1 MNALKHNC
9 GFCSTNN
16 HEHCAVVISNRGEL
30 WYCPCSC
37 AKSLERVERR
47 TEQAKRNLDFRKSNK
62 SGRKT
67 TPAVQTPTAGASPS
81 HDQTDPETTP
91 ARAPRAPRPAAHT
104 PPCRCGCGETTKGGN
119 YRPGHDS
126 RHLTRLTAAY
136 FAARERLEGSEDVLA
151 AGLAELPSDQL
162 RAKLTKAVGGR

>member
-16 HEHCAVVISNRGEL
+16 HEHCAVVISNRGEP

-47 TEQAKRNLDFRKSNK
+47 TEQAKSNLDFGKGN
-62 SGRKT
+62 KT
-67 TPAVQTPTAGASPS
+67 TPAVRTPTAGASPS

-126 RHLTRLTAAY
+126 RHLARLTSAY
-136 FAARERLEGSEDVLA
+136 FAARERLESSEDILA

-162 RAKLTKAVGGR
+162 RAKLTKAVSGR

>member
-47 TEQAKRNLDFRKSNK
+47 TEQAKSNLDFGKGN
-62 SGRKT
+62 KT
-67 TPAVQTPTAGASPS
+67 TPAVRTPTAGASPS

-104 PPCRCGCGETTKGGN
+104 PTCRCGCGETTKGGN

-126 RHLTRLTAAY
+126 RHLSRLTSAY
-136 FAARERLEGSEDVLA
+136 FTARERLESSEDILA

-162 RAKLTKAVGGR
+162 RAKLTKAVSGR